1 MPSPKLG
8 GGGRGPRERPALE
21 LSPRPEALSPG
32 FLPSTWGSMQP
43 RHPDHRVSSPCNCPC
58 WSPPGLGRTL
68 TPTSGRGVRQQPGPP
83 HLRASQH
90 PSSTEVKT
98 AEKKDVHPASP
109 ARPPKSQ
116 LAAEQPRGGCWNLR
130 NTDTAYPRQR
140 RSRNRRLGGAQN
152 VKIKLTIPG
161 PLEAATPVLLGL
173 GLKDR
178 WGGRDPGQ
186 DRPRAEGSGPP
197 RWTPPQGLALASL
210 RAPLTG
216 GSLRAG
222 GAYQAVPWAGGQRP
236 PRLPLE
242 RSREAAGPQAEEDG
256 TGGCAGASL
265 LGSVLH

>member
-1 MPSPKLG
+1 M
-8 GGGRGPRERPALE
+8 
-21 LSPRPEALSPG
+21 
-32 FLPSTWGSMQP
+32 
-43 RHPDHRVSSPCNCPC
+43 
-58 WSPPGLGRTL
+58 
-68 TPTSGRGVRQQPGPP
+68 
-83 HLRASQH
+83 
-90 PSSTEVKT
+90 
-98 AEKKDVHPASP
+98 HPASP
-109 ARPPKSQ
+109 ARTPKSQ

-130 NTDTAYPRQR
+130 NTDTARPRQR

-152 VKIKLTIPG
+152 VKIKPTILG

-197 RWTPPQGLALASL
+197 CWTPPQGLALASL
-210 RAPLTG
+210 WAPLTG

-242 RSREAAGPQAEEDG
+242 RFREAAGPQAEEDG
-256 TGGCAGASL
+256 TGGRAGASP
-265 LGSVLH
+265 LGSVSRSPAPQITCSQGGRGEGQESTFSCKKSSITTGCSTTEGRMLEPTKNRHPTSKAKEKPPQEARGAQR